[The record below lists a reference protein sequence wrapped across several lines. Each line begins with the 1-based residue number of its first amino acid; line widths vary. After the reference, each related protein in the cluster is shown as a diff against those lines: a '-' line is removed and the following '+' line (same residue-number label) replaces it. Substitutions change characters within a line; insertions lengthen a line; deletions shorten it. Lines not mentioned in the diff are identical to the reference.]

1 MAFAVAKLERE
12 IEIEREREQRSRT
25 HLDRL
30 EDIHARMPG
39 VALLALVPGLA
50 RGALLAANAVESLC
64 EIVRHLSKAGSRQ
77 LAPTVCYLPVLPCR
91 QHRPSCHA
99 SLAYQ
104 AVQVDQV
111 DLQGT
116 ERGRERDE

>member
-1 MAFAVAKLERE
+1 MAFAVAKLERNR
-12 IEIEREREQRSRT
+12 EIERERERLRT

-64 EIVRHLSKAGSRQ
+64 EIVGHLSKAGSCNLLLLSATYRFSLVASIAL
-77 LAPTVCYLPVLPCR
+77 LATLP
-91 QHRPSCHA
+91 
-99 SLAYQ
+99 SLTRRSRWTRWTCKEQ
-104 AVQVDQV
+104 
-111 DLQGT
+111 
-116 ERGRERDE
+116 REKGRDE

>member
-1 MAFAVAKLERE
+1 MIGICSRKVRKRNRDRA
-12 IEIEREREQRSRT
+12 RERECSRT

-64 EIVRHLSKAGSRQ
+64 VKL
-77 LAPTVCYLPVLPCR
+77 LDT
-91 QHRPSCHA
+91 
-99 SLAYQ
+99 
-104 AVQVDQV
+104 
-111 DLQGT
+111 
-116 ERGRERDE
+116 

>member
-1 MAFAVAKLERE
+1 
-12 IEIEREREQRSRT
+12 
-25 HLDRL
+25 
-30 EDIHARMPG
+30 MPS

-116 ERGRERDE
+116 EREREEEMSKVWCARSQVRLAS